1 MKNLELL
8 TLFDSKP
15 SPLIRLNID
24 WVNKAGVQLFIK
36 REDLRFIPA
45 YEGDGALGGNK
56 LRKLK
61 YSILRHQGE
70 GMVTFGGLHSNHIA
84 AIASAGKIFGFPTK
98 GVIRGE
104 ILIEKSPT
112 LRHALNC
119 GMELIPMERSAYRG
133 KNISLDGFELIPEGG
148 TNSLAI
154 DGISELVSE
163 DQFESPLVWIC
174 PMGTGGTLQGIAKGI
189 RKKDRA
195 IGISVIKG
203 FLGKFEGT
211 EVIEDYHFGGYAKWN
226 PALIHF
232 IKDFYDQTGIPL
244 DPVYTGKMMYGIKDL
259 VGKGFFKPNSNI
271 IAVHTGGLQGI
282 PGFNSR
288 FNLDLPMVYNT
299 KNVT

>member
-15 SPLIRLNID
+15 SPLVQLNFD
-24 WVNKAGVQLFIK
+24 WVKNAGVHLFLK

-45 YEGDGALGGNK
+45 YEGDVALGGNK

-98 GVIRGE
+98 GIIRGE

-112 LRHALNC
+112 LKHALNC
-119 GMELIPMERSAYRG
+119 GMELIAMDRSAYKG
-133 KNISLDGFELIPEGG
+133 KNISLDGYELIPEGG

-154 DGISELVSE
+154 DGISELV
-163 DQFESPLVWIC
+163 DESHLNKPCVWIC
-174 PMGTGGTLQGIAKGI
+174 PLGTGGTLQGLVKGL
-189 RKKDRA
+189 RKKDRTL
-195 IGISVIKG
+195 GISIIKG
-203 FLGKFEGT
+203 FLGKIDGA
-211 EVIEDYHFGGYAKWN
+211 EVVTDYHFGGYAKWN
-226 PALIHF
+226 PELIYF
-232 IKDFYDQTGIPL
+232 MKDFYDQTGIPL

-259 VGKGFFKPNSNI
+259 VEKGFFKPKSHL
-271 IAVHTGGLQGI
+271 IALHTGGLQGI

-288 FNLDLPMVYNT
+288 FNLDLPIDYNT
-299 KNVT
+299 KNVN